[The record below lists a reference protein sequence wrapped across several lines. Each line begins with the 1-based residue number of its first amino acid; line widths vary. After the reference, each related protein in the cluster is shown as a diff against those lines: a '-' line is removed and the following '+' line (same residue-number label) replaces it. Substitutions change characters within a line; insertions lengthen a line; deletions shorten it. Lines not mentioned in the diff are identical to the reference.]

1 MADFQSKFKS
11 ADLSPGFL
19 LWKVSNLHQRLQ
31 RKALLELD
39 LTPSQFSILACY
51 FFLSSKSSSVTQ
63 ADVCRHA
70 GIDKMLISDLT
81 KTLIKKNCIK
91 KMTNKED
98 RRSHAIE
105 LTENGVD
112 KCNQALKIIETLD
125 AKFFETARDSKGL
138 IRGLA
143 DLAEH
148 NGPSVLFKP

>member
-31 RKALLELD
+31 RKALLDLD

-51 FFLSSKSSSVTQ
+51 FFLSTKYSFVTQ

-98 RRSHAIE
+98 RRSHAIK
-105 LTENGVD
+105 LTENGTY

-125 AKFFETARDSKGL
+125 ANFFAIAKDSMGL
-138 IRGLA
+138 IRGLV
-143 DLAEH
+143 DLAENESH
-148 NGPSVLFKP
+148 S

>member
-51 FFLSSKSSSVTQ
+51 FFLSTKSSFVTQ

-70 GIDKMLISDLT
+70 GVDKMLISDLT

-91 KMTNKED
+91 KITNKED
-98 RRSHAIE
+98 RRSHPIK
-105 LTENGVD
+105 LTENGVA

-125 AKFFETARDSKGL
+125 AKFFKIARDSKSL

-143 DLAEH
+143 DLTKNESP
-148 NGPSVLFKP
+148 N

>member
-1 MADFQSKFKS
+1 MADFQSQFKS

-51 FFLSSKSSSVTQ
+51 FFLSTKSSTVTQ
-63 ADVCRHA
+63 SEVCRHA

-81 KTLIKKNCIK
+81 KTLIKKNYLK
-91 KMTNKED
+91 KMNNKKD
-98 RRSHAIE
+98 RRSHAIN
-105 LTENGVD
+105 LTENGKD

-125 AKFFETARDSKGL
+125 AKFFRIAKDSKGL
-138 IRGLA
+138 IRGLSE
-143 DLAEH
+143 LAE
-148 NGPSVLFKP
+148 NESLN

>member
-11 ADLSPGFL
+11 AEMSPGFL

-63 ADVCRHA
+63 AEVCRHD

-81 KTLIKKNCIK
+81 KTLIKKNCLK
-91 KMTNKED
+91 KTANKED
-98 RRSHAIE
+98 RRSHSIK
-105 LTENGVD
+105 LTENGVN
-112 KCNQALKIIETLD
+112 KCNQAIKIIETLD
-125 AKFFETARDSKGL
+125 AKFFAAAKDSKSL

-143 DLAEH
+143 DLTEH
-148 NGPSVLFKP
+148 ES